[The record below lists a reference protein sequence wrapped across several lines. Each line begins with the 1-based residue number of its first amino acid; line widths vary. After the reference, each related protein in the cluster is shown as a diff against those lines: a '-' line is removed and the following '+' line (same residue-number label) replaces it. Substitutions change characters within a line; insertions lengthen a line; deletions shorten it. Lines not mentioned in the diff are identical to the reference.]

1 MSNVV
6 LIDTNL
12 YLDDANI
19 INKLS
24 VNDGIILIPITVL
37 KELDKHKYDKDLSY
51 SARNA
56 IQAILEFTTSNKDK
70 TLFDIDNYNEFKEPD
85 LKIIASAKKHN
96 AKLATKDISMLIIA
110 DSMGLETVLHDI
122 VLNNIFNPY
131 IYMTMEEL
139 YKETDE
145 DVFSYDSEYND
156 EEYDYMLN
164 IFSSIAKRELS
175 KDSWWF
181 AMINVGTPNVVIYA
195 NNPIVNSL
203 LRIDNKPKY
212 RKFKNDKGINVKA
225 LDDYQICAIY
235 AMVEAPNA
243 LICGSYG
250 SGKSL
255 LATTYAITN
264 NDKKTFISRPNLTV
278 DRRFELGFLPG
289 SVTEKLS
296 PWMAG
301 FVSSLYHIFSNT
313 KGQMSDKM
321 SDSYDFVKETMFKK
335 YFEMIPLDTLQ
346 GMSFM
351 DGDLLLLDEAQLC
364 SISILATILSRFG
377 KGSKLIMTG
386 DIKQVY
392 GVIKPSENGLL
403 KLLRL
408 LPSKYMAYVEL
419 KNNYRSELLELA
431 ADLQDKT
438 F

>member
-6 LIDTNL
+6 LIDTNM

-24 VNDGIILIPITVL
+24 VNDGVILIPIMVL

-56 IQAILEFTTSNKDK
+56 IQAILEFTTAHKDK
-70 TLFDIDNYNEFKEPD
+70 VIFDVDSYSEYKEPD
-85 LKIIASAKKHN
+85 LKIIASAVKHG
-96 AKLATKDISMLIIA
+96 AKLATKDISMSIIA
-110 DSMGLETVLHDI
+110 DSMGLDTILHDI
-122 VLNNIFNPY
+122 VLNNIFDPY
-131 IYMTMEEL
+131 VYITAENL

-156 EEYDYMLN
+156 GEYDYM
-164 IFSSIAKRELS
+164 IEIISSISNRKLT

-181 AMINVGTPNVVIYA
+181 VMINIGTPNVVIYA
-195 NNPIVNSL
+195 NNPMNYSL

-212 RKFKNDKGINVKA
+212 RKFKSDKGINVKA

-235 AMVEAPNA
+235 AMMEAPNA

-255 LATTYAITN
+255 LATTYAITS

-313 KGQMSDKM
+313 RGQMSDKM

-335 YFEMIPLDTLQ
+335 YFDMMPLDTLQ

-364 SISILATILSRFG
+364 SVAILATILSRFG
-377 KGSKLIMTG
+377 KGSKLIMMG
-386 DIKQVY
+386 DINQVY
-392 GVIKPSENGLL
+392 NVIKPSENGLL

-408 LPSKYMAYVEL
+408 LPSKHMAYVEL

>member
-6 LIDTNL
+6 LIDTNM

-24 VNDGIILIPITVL
+24 VNDGVILIPIMVL

-56 IQAILEFTTSNKDK
+56 IQAILEFTTAHKDK
-70 TLFDIDNYNEFKEPD
+70 VIFDIDGYIEYKEPD
-85 LKIIASAKKHN
+85 LKIIASAVKHG
-96 AKLATKDISMLIIA
+96 AKLATKDISMSIIA
-110 DSMGLETVLHDI
+110 DSMGLDTILHDI
-122 VLNNIFNPY
+122 VLNNIFDPY
-131 IYMTMEEL
+131 VYITAEDL
-139 YKETDE
+139 YKETDD
-145 DVFSYDSEYND
+145 DVFSYDSEYNN
-156 EEYDYMLN
+156 EEYDYM
-164 IFSSIAKRELS
+164 IEIISSISNRKLT

-181 AMINVGTPNVVIYA
+181 VMIDIGTPNVVIYA
-195 NNPIVNSL
+195 NNPMNYSL
-203 LRIDNKPKY
+203 NRIDSKPKY
-212 RKFKNDKGINVKA
+212 RKFKSDKGINVKA

-255 LATTYAITN
+255 LATTYAITSN
-264 NDKKTFISRPNLTV
+264 EKKTFISRPNLTV

-313 KGQMSDKM
+313 RGQMSDKM

-335 YFEMIPLDTLQ
+335 YFDMMPLDTLQ

-364 SISILATILSRFG
+364 SVAILATILSRFG
-377 KGSKLIMTG
+377 KGSKLIMMG
-386 DIKQVY
+386 DINQVY
-392 GVIKPSENGLL
+392 NVIKPSENGLL

-408 LPSKYMAYVEL
+408 LPSKHMAYVEL